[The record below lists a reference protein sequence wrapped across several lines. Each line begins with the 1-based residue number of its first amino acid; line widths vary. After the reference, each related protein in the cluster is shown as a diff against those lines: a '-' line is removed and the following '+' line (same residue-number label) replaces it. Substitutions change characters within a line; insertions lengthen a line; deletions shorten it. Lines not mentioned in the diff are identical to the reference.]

1 MKKLSLK
8 INRIEGEI
16 IPPADKSITHRAII
30 LGALAKKGLRIN
42 RALISGDTLSTVDC
56 FRKLGKEIT
65 IKGND
70 IYVAPGPLKEPIEI
84 LNCQNSG
91 TTARLLAG
99 LLSAQPF
106 YSVIDGD
113 NSLRQRPMKRIVGP
127 LSMMGAR
134 IFGRQ
139 EGAFLPISIK
149 GGELQAIDYELPV
162 ASAQVKSAI
171 LLAGLFTEGQTTVR
185 EKIKSRDHLER
196 MLKYFGQEI
205 SLEEKTVKIRGK
217 KKIELEGGEIAV
229 PGDISSAAFL
239 ITAAVLV
246 SKSRLI
252 VRQVNYNPTRIG
264 FIKKLL
270 QMGARLSVLNLK
282 EEYNEEVADLEVKF
296 SELKAVEITAEEVPA
311 LIDEIPLFALL
322 ATQAIGI
329 SRISGAKELRY
340 KECDRLRALYLNLRK
355 MGARIEEQEDGLII
369 EGPTRL
375 KGAEVQSFNDHRI
388 AMTMII
394 AALIAEG
401 EMSLDILDCIQISYP
416 EFRQHLLTICH

>member
-1 MKKLSLK
+1 
-8 INRIEGEI
+8 
-16 IPPADKSITHRAII
+16 
-30 LGALAKKGLRIN
+30 
-42 RALISGDTLSTVDC
+42 
-56 FRKLGKEIT
+56 
-65 IKGND
+65 
-70 IYVAPGPLKEPIEI
+70 
-84 LNCQNSG
+84 
-91 TTARLLAG
+91 
-99 LLSAQPF
+99 
-106 YSVIDGD
+106 
-113 NSLRQRPMKRIVGP
+113 
-127 LSMMGAR
+127 
-134 IFGRQ
+134 
-139 EGAFLPISIK
+139 
-149 GGELQAIDYELPV
+149 
-162 ASAQVKSAI
+162 
-171 LLAGLFTEGQTTVR
+171 
-185 EKIKSRDHLER
+185 
-196 MLKYFGQEI
+196 
-205 SLEEKTVKIRGK
+205 
-217 KKIELEGGEIAV
+217 
-229 PGDISSAAFL
+229 
-239 ITAAVLV
+239 
-246 SKSRLI
+246 
-252 VRQVNYNPTRIG
+252 
-264 FIKKLL
+264 
-270 QMGARLSVLNLK
+270 MGARLSVLNLK

>member
-30 LGALAKKGLRIN
+30 IGALAKKGLRIN

-113 NSLRQRPMKRIVGP
+113 SSLRQRPMKRVVEP

-139 EGAFLPISIK
+139 EGSFLPLSLK

-171 LLAGLFTEGQTTVR
+171 LLAGLFAEGQTTVR

-205 SLEEKTVKIRGK
+205 ILEEKAVKICGK
-217 KKIELEGGEIAV
+217 NEIEGGEVAV

-239 ITAAVLV
+239 ITAAVLIPR
-246 SKSRLI
+246 SRLI
-252 VRQVNYNPTRIG
+252 VWQVNFNPTRIG

-296 SELKAVEITAEEVPA
+296 SELKAVEINAEEVPA
-311 LIDEIPLFALL
+311 LVDEIPLIALL

-329 SRISGAKELRY
+329 SRISGAEELRY
-340 KECDRLRALYLNLRK
+340 KECDRLHALYLNLQK
-355 MGARIEEQEDGLII
+355 MGARVEEQDDGLII
-369 EGPTRL
+369 EGPTKL

-401 EMSLDILDCIQISYP
+401 EMSLDSLDCIQISYP